1 MRARHAWAARTGES
15 RFLTRETEETP
26 GGEPT
31 TACRAGGTPGPS
43 RGPAPGRK
51 GPPPL
56 RGDQERGAR
65 PRHTAQELGANR
77 SPNSWLFRHETL

>member
-1 MRARHAWAARTGES
+1 MNQPPRAELAARQD
-15 RFLTRETEETP
+15 P
-26 GGEPT
+26 
-31 TACRAGGTPGPS
+31 RAPRPRPEGPS

-56 RGDQERGAR
+56 RGDQERGAQ